1 MADQRPALRGQG
13 RRIILGMGSGRC
25 GTRSL
30 ASLLDAQPGAKVS
43 HEEHPLLMWRSA
55 NKEKIVRR
63 LERMLRSRTEPVIG
77 DVASFYLPYVEA
89 ALEFDPG
96 IRIACL
102 KRPREEVVQSFCQW
116 LDKVHPLPT
125 NHWAKRPAVGW
136 HHEPIWTQIFPQ
148 YETIDRLK
156 GIGRYWDEYYERA
169 GELAKRFPEQVR
181 VFDWLAALNTL
192 EGQRDLLSFCGFAD
206 DEQVVS
212 LDIHE
217 NQGET
222 APVRTPEAKG
232 GSHPTDP
239 RRCVVIVPYVGKI
252 ADACERCLAQ
262 LAERGY
268 PIWRVEQFAA
278 IDQVRSQLATDALIK
293 GFAETLWIDEQ
304 AEVDSADVERI
315 RAKGEAVVCRPLVG
329 EAAAPASGAGAI
341 VGAAG
346 ASRGQTQAG
355 KFALIHVRREVY
367 ERLQWELELPVCVG
381 AYNQEHVPF
390 FLPVVHEG
398 EAGPVYLNDAWSFLE
413 RARSCGFAVSVERA
427 THKPKAV
434 AKPAGAPHP
443 QPLSPEY
450 RGEGS
455 QNESGGQRGL
465 AESRTR
471 VSEGAVKNFAAKSD
485 VARIVGGACP
495 PDQCAILVP
504 VSDYVEPACD
514 ASLRALEARG
524 YQVVRA
530 HGYKQIDLGRSQ
542 MATDALAAGFHE
554 TLWIDADTAFHPDVV
569 ERLRSRDVPIV
580 CGVYPKK
587 SKREFAIHAM
597 PGTKLMQFGVG
608 GGLVEILYAST
619 GFLLVRRE
627 VYEQVRKQHEL
638 PLCAADTGRTLI
650 PFFAP
655 LVRPDGEGWWYLA
668 EDFAFSERARQCGYK
683 ILADTT
689 VRLLHIGKYD
699 YGWEDAGREV
709 KRYSSYKFNLQEG
722 AKREEPKEGASR
734 RRG

>member
-1 MADQRPALRGQG
+1 MAGQRPAPRGAG

-30 ASLLDAQPGAKVS
+30 ASLLDLQLGAKVT

-55 NKEKIVRR
+55 SKGKIERR
-63 LERMLRSRTEPVIG
+63 LERMLRSREEAVVG

-89 ALEFDPG
+89 AIEFDPA
-96 IRIACL
+96 IRIVCL
-102 KRPREEVVQSFCQW
+102 RRPREETIQSFCQW

-125 NHWAKRPAVGW
+125 NHWAKRPAAGW

-148 YETIDRLK
+148 YETTDRLK
-156 GIGRYWDEYYERA
+156 GIGRYWNEYYERSD
-169 GELAKRFPEQVR
+169 ELAKKFPEQVR
-181 VFDWLAALNTL
+181 VFDWLDAIGTM
-192 EGQRDLLSFCGFAD
+192 EGQREVLSFCGFAD
-206 DEQVVS
+206 GEQVVS
-212 LDIHE
+212 LDIHA
-217 NQGET
+217 NKGEK
-222 APVRTPEAKG
+222 APVRTAEAAG
-232 GSHPTDP
+232 ANDPDDP
-239 RRCVVIVPYVGKI
+239 RRCVVIVPYVGRI
-252 ADACERCLAQ
+252 SEDCERVLQQ

-268 PIWRVEQFAA
+268 PIWRIEQFAA
-278 IDQVRSQLATDALIK
+278 IDQVRSQMATDALIK

-304 AEVDSADVERI
+304 AEVEAADVERI
-315 RAKGEAVVCRPLVG
+315 RSRGDAVLCRPFVG
-329 EAAAPASGAGAI
+329 ETVAPPSGGSAN
-341 VGAAG
+341 AG
-346 ASRGQTQAG
+346 ASGVAAGQAQAG
-355 KFALIHVRREVY
+355 KFSLIYVRREVY
-367 ERLQWELELPVCVG
+367 ERVQWELELPVCVG
-381 AYNQEHVPF
+381 AYSQEHVPYF
-390 FLPVVHEG
+390 QPMVHEG
-398 EAGPVYLNDAWSFLE
+398 EAGPAYLNDAWSFFE

-427 THKPKAV
+427 SR
-434 AKPAGAPHP
+434 PARSHSELGNKKLDEPPARAPHP

-455 QNESGGQRGL
+455 REESEGQRRLPVAQPRG
-465 AESRTR
+465 ASGT
-471 VSEGAVKNFAAKSD
+471 VKSDAVKSGSAA
-485 VARIVGGACP
+485 GP
-495 PDQCAILVP
+495 PEQCAILVP

-514 ASLRALEARG
+514 ASLRELEARG
-524 YQVVRA
+524 YHVARV

-542 MATDALAAGFHE
+542 MATDALAAGFRE

-569 ERLRSRDVPIV
+569 ERLRSRNVPIV

-587 SKREFAIHAM
+587 SKRELAIHAL

-608 GGLVEILYAST
+608 GGLEEILYAST

-627 VYEQVRKQHEL
+627 VYEQVRETHAL

-655 LVRPDGEGWWYLA
+655 MVRPDGEGWWYLA

-683 ILADTT
+683 IMADTT

-709 KRYSSYKFNLQEG
+709 KRYSSYKFNLQDG
-722 AKREEPKEGASR
+722 AKRYE
-734 RRG
+734 